1 MPRTLVEC
9 VPNFSEGRDAAK
21 VSEIVAAICSVP
33 GVFVLDHEMDQDH
46 NRSVVTFAGPSEVV
60 GDAAIRGAGRAV
72 ELIDMNRHE
81 GVHPRIGAADVVPF
95 VPVEGVS
102 MTDCVHIAHRVARQL
117 WRRYHLPSYLYGE
130 AALRP
135 DRVRMASVRRGGYE
149 GLRDEVRVNPERTP
163 DFGKPQLHPTAG
175 AVAVGARKFLIAYN
189 INLASSDI
197 EIARRIATLVRAS
210 SGGLPCVQA
219 MGVMLESRNQ
229 AQVSMNLTDFDRT
242 PMHVVYEA
250 VRREAALYGVEI
262 AEMEIVGLIP
272 LRALDGA
279 PQWFLDLTR
288 IPPSLILE
296 NRLAE
301 AVRALK

>member
-1 MPRTLVEC
+1 
-9 VPNFSEGRDAAK
+9 
-21 VSEIVAAICSVP
+21 
-33 GVFVLDHEMDQDH
+33 
-46 NRSVVTFAGPSEVV
+46 
-60 GDAAIRGAGRAV
+60 
-72 ELIDMNRHE
+72 
-81 GVHPRIGAADVVPF
+81 
-95 VPVEGVS
+95 
-102 MTDCVHIAHRVARQL
+102 
-117 WRRYHLPSYLYGE
+117 
-130 AALRP
+130 
-135 DRVRMASVRRGGYE
+135 MASVRRGGYE

-163 DFGKPQLHPTAG
+163 DFGEPQLHPTAG

-229 AQVSMNLTDFDRT
+229 AQVSMNLTDFDQT

-279 PQWFLDLTR
+279 PQWFLDLAR
-288 IPPSLILE
+288 IPRALILE